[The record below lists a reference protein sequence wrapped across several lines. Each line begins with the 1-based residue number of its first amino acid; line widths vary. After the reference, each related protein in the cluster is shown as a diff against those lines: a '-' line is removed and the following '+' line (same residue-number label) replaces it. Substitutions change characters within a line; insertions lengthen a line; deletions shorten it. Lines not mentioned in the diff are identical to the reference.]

1 MTAKQIG
8 KRLIQ
13 IVIVAIG
20 ISFLS
25 FLITYLAPG
34 DPVRTMYAATGMMP
48 GEEIIEQTREAMGL
62 NRPVLVQYADWLW
75 NCLHGNFGTSYAYG
89 GPVSS
94 LLLTRLWPTLKLS
107 IFSMILMLVV
117 SVPLGMIQATHKN
130 SLLDYGLRG
139 ITFFG
144 VSMPNFWVGLL
155 LMMFFCVQ
163 LGWLPVVCSGGD
175 FKSMILPAVTLAFAM
190 SAKYTRQVRTAI
202 VEELSQDYVVGARA
216 RGVKEWKILWL
227 NVFPNS
233 LLPLLTMFGLSMGNL
248 LGGTAVVEV
257 IFTYPGMG
265 NLAVSAITAY
275 DYPLIQGYVL
285 WISLIYMVVN
295 LVVDIS
301 YNLVDPR
308 VKGGR

>member
-1 MTAKQIG
+1 MTAKQLG

-13 IVIVAIG
+13 IVVVALG

-34 DPVRTMYAATGMMP
+34 DPVRTMYAASGIVP
-48 GEEIIEQTREAMGL
+48 SEEVIEQTREAMGL

-75 NCLHGNFGTSYAYG
+75 GCLHGDFGTSYAYND
-89 GPVSS
+89 PVSA
-94 LLLTRLWPTLKLS
+94 LLLYRLWPTLKLS
-107 IFSMILMLVV
+107 IFAVILMLVV
-117 SVPLGMIQATHKN
+117 SVPVGMIQATHKN
-130 SLLDYGLRG
+130 TILDYGLRG

-155 LMMFFCVQ
+155 LMLFFCVR
-163 LGWLPVVCSGGD
+163 LKWLPVVCSGGD

-190 SAKYTRQVRTAI
+190 SAKYTRQVRTA
-202 VEELSQDYVVGARA
+202 VLEELSQDYVVGARA

-233 LLPLLTMFGLSMGNL
+233 LLPLLTMLGLSMGSL

-295 LVVDIS
+295 LLVDLS

-308 VKGGR
+308 MKGEK

>member
-1 MTAKQIG
+1 MTAKQLG

-13 IVIVAIG
+13 IVVVVLG

-34 DPVRTMYAATGMMP
+34 DPVRTMYAASGIVP
-48 GEEIIEQTREAMGL
+48 SEEVIQQTREAMGL

-75 NCLHGNFGTSYAYG
+75 GCLHGDFGTSYAYNN
-89 GPVSS
+89 PVST
-94 LLLTRLWPTLKLS
+94 LLLNRLWPTLKLS
-107 IFSMILMLVV
+107 IFAMILMLAV
-117 SVPLGMIQATHKN
+117 SVPVGMIQATHKN
-130 SLLDYGLRG
+130 TVLDYGLRG

-155 LMMFFCVQ
+155 LMLFFCVR
-163 LGWLPVVCSGGD
+163 LKWLPVVCSGGD

-202 VEELSQDYVVGARA
+202 LEELSQDYVVGARA
-216 RGVKEWKILWL
+216 RGVKEWKILWM

-233 LLPLLTMFGLSMGNL
+233 LLPLLTMLGLSMGSL

-295 LVVDIS
+295 LLVDLS

-308 VKGGR
+308 MKGEK